1 MIESLITHQALISW
15 CITNSHLLD
24 VSFAGISVDILR
36 DCLFL
41 LPHWTYGSA
50 SAQTFSNVRPMLGE
64 RLEVLHVL

>member
-15 CITNSHLLD
+15 CITNRHLLD
-24 VSFAGISVDILR
+24 ASFAGISVDILR
-36 DCLFL
+36 DSLFL

-50 SAQTFSNVRPMLGE
+50 LVLIFANVRPMLGE